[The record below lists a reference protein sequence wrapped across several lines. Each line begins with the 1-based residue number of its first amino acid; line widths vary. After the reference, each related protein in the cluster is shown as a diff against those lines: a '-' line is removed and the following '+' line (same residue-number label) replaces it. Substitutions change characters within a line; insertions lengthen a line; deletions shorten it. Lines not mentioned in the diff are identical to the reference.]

1 MKNLYFKILITL
13 GLLCCF
19 SANVVF
25 AASLAKGKVFA
36 SESKQNAGAEK
47 KLDIEEKSYSLDQ
60 PIFKVQSFAT
70 YIPAGL
76 KLYIAKF
83 SLPHS
88 YQSLPDRPPR
98 G

>member
-25 AASLAKGKVFA
+25 AASLAKGKIFE
-36 SESKQNAGAEK
+36 SENKQNAGAEK
-47 KLDIEEKSYSLDQ
+47 KLDVEEKSFSLSQ
-60 PIFKVQSFAT
+60 PNLKAQSFAT

-76 KLYIAKF
+76 KLYIVKF
-83 SLPHS
+83 SLLNS
-88 YQSLPDRPPR
+88 YQRLLDRPPR

>member
-25 AASLAKGKVFA
+25 ATRLTKGKIFA
-36 SESKQNAGAEK
+36 SENKPNAGAEK
-47 KLDIEEKSYSLDQ
+47 KLDVEEKSFSLCQ
-60 PIFKVQSFAT
+60 PNLKAHSFAT

-76 KLYIAKF
+76 KLYSVKF
-83 SLPHS
+83 SLPNS
-88 YQSLPDRPPR
+88 YQRLPDRPPR

>member
-19 SANVVF
+19 SANVIF
-25 AASLAKGKVFA
+25 AAPLAKGKVFA
-36 SESKQNAGAEK
+36 SEGKQNAGEEK
-47 KLDIEEKSYSLDQ
+47 KLDVEEKSFSVSQ
-60 PIFKVQSFAT
+60 PILKVQSFAT

-76 KLYIAKF
+76 KLYNVKF
-83 SLPHS
+83 SLPNS
-88 YQSLPDRPPR
+88 YSSLPDRPPR

>member
-13 GLLCCF
+13 GLICCF

-25 AASLAKGKVFA
+25 AAPLAKGKIFA
-36 SESKQNAGAEK
+36 SESKQNVGAEK
-47 KLDIEEKSYSLDQ
+47 KLDVEEKSFSLSQ
-60 PIFKVQSFAT
+60 PILKAQSFAT

-76 KLYIAKF
+76 KLYIVKF
-83 SLPHS
+83 SLPNS
-88 YQSLPDRPPR
+88 YQRLPDRPPR

>member
-25 AASLAKGKVFA
+25 AAPLAKGKLFA
-36 SESKQNAGAEK
+36 SESKQNTGAEK
-47 KLDIEEKSYSLDQ
+47 KLDVEKSFSASQ
-60 PIFKVQSFAT
+60 PILKVQSFAT

-76 KLYIAKF
+76 KLYIVKF
-83 SLPHS
+83 SLPNS
-88 YQSLPDRPPR
+88 YQRLPDRPPR